1 MKTRSGFVS
10 NSSSSSFVAIVE
22 KSVFEKALENLK
34 DERDRKVIKHV
45 AQKQNKFGKT
55 LMTVNEYSDSGGFS
69 NLFGEGDDFDFEAAG
84 ITEEEVNEPYD
95 DGSGY
100 EDEAYTP
107 SAAIY
112 VFHDVLEKMM
122 KKNKA
127 FKDDILIVQDAV
139 G

>member
-69 NLFGEGDDFDFEAAG
+69 NLFGEGDDFDFEAA
-84 ITEEEVNEPYD
+84 
-95 DGSGY
+95 
-100 EDEAYTP
+100 
-107 SAAIY
+107 
-112 VFHDVLEKMM
+112 
-122 KKNKA
+122 
-127 FKDDILIVQDAV
+127 
-139 G
+139 

>member
-45 AQKQNKFGKT
+45 AQKENKFGKT

-95 DGSGY
+95 GGCGY

-112 VFHDVLEKMM
+112 VFQEVLEKM

-127 FKDDILIVQDAV
+127 FKDDILIVEDSV